1 MTNNKLILNVDILS
15 EKSIRVRFQDANLQ
29 NKLGT
34 QIKSIVTK
42 QLVYD
47 FDEQEEDEEVI
58 QDAIETVFKQQFTGQ
73 SEEET
78 MVYRLLQDGNYE
90 IGEISVSKDDE
101 VKAIN
106 INDLDEATKAVLE
119 GRMSKEEFKKKYPVQ
134 YDLFNMEL
142 L

>member
-15 EKSIRVRFQDANLQ
+15 EKSIHVRFQDANLQ

-47 FDEQEEDEEVI
+47 FDEQEENEEVI

-106 INDLDEATKAVLE
+106 SDDLDEATKAVLE